1 MQNKQIGVL
10 AGIVG
15 ILSICVQY
23 VPSIVL
29 DIWIGG
35 ESSVLP
41 MIGTI
46 GATTAIYNLVPRIVG
61 PLFVYMLAVGLG
73 YYLSTR
79 IDIAQEY
86 RRVGSMVAIGSSA
99 PVAAAFLGAT
109 ILSISNGDFSSISIT
124 VVVLYI
130 GSFIVMFVSIAAPIT
145 VGALAGAAIAS
156 FRLANETP
164 SQPTEAETDSLVD
177 SCSESRTDDPRSQS
191 QSPAD
196 LD

>member
-10 AGIVG
+10 AGLVG
-15 ILSICVQY
+15 MLSICVQY

-29 DIWIGG
+29 DMWIGG

-41 MIGTI
+41 MIGTV
-46 GATTAIYNLVPRIVG
+46 GATTAIYNLVPRIAG
-61 PLFVYMLAVGLG
+61 PLFVYMFAVGLG
-73 YYLSTR
+73 YYLSAR

-130 GSFIVMFVSIAAPIT
+130 GSFIVMLVSIAAPIT
-145 VGALAGAAIAS
+145 VGAFAGAALS
-156 FRLANETP
+156 HFQTDDNTP
-164 SQPTEAETDSLVD
+164 SRPVNADTDSPSD
-177 SCSESRTDDPRSQS
+177 SLSKSTDENSHTQS
-191 QSPAD
+191 
-196 LD
+196 